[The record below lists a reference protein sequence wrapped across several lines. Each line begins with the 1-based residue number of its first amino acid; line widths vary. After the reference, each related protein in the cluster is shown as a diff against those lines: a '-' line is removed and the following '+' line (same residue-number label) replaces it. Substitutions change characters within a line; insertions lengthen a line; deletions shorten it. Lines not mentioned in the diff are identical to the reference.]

1 MASTSLTSTNAYSTV
16 DSEAG
21 SIDWSNVID
30 VNSVFQY
37 SEVQITPSQVSD
49 YALASN
55 LGFSIP
61 GVATING
68 IVVSINRSAAIDQSI
83 KDYKAYLFNSGS
95 TIGASRATAS
105 FWSDSPTSVT
115 YGSPTDKWDYS
126 SLLSPSVVNSST
138 FGFGLS
144 VQWGDVYPA
153 GSATAYYEAGTE
165 ITVYYT
171 INGIKLGSTS
181 IVDLRVGNNQISR
194 VYQGSSDL
202 TTVIVIP

>member
-1 MASTSLTSTNAYSTV
+1 MASTSLTSTNPYSTV
-16 DSEAG
+16 ESQAG

-37 SEVQITPSQVSD
+37 SNVQITPSQVSD
-49 YALASN
+49 YAVASN

-61 GVATING
+61 GVATIDG
-68 IVVSINRSAAIDQSI
+68 VVVSIDRYAELDQGI
-83 KDYKAYLFNSGS
+83 KDYKVHLFNSGS

-105 FWSDSPTSVT
+105 FWSDSSTSVT
-115 YGSPTDKWDYS
+115 YGSPTDKWNYS

-144 VQWGDVYPA
+144 VQWGDLYPT
-153 GSATAYYEAGTE
+153 GNVTAYYETGTE